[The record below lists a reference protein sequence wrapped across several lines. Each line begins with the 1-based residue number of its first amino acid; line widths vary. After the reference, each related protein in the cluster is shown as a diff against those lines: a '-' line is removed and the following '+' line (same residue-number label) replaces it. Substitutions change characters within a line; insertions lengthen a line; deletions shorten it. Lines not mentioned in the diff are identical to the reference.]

1 MKRKIIFPDPQIWT
15 HRKATMTNNVGDFR
29 RAGALLKHHT
39 DRNRDGVNVILDEAL
54 NLGRATN
61 LIVALLETLDAV
73 AQQLLT
79 NVGLQGFD
87 EWLNAYASP
96 EFGDYPDTWRRA
108 ARLITA
114 HGNKDNAELDAI
126 LAEGADNNVTP
137 LILTAINVYTTVM
150 PVLSTHIGAEILN
163 TGIATLA
170 GMEAE
175 GDQ

>member
-15 HRKATMTNNVGDFR
+15 RKDDMSINTGDFR
-29 RAGALLKHHT
+29 RAGVLLKHHI
-39 DRNRDGVNVILDEAL
+39 DNNRDGVNVILDEAL
-54 NLGRATN
+54 DAGRATN
-61 LIVALLETLDAV
+61 LIAALLETLDAV

-79 NVGLQGFD
+79 NIGLQGFD
-87 EWLNAYASP
+87 EWLGAYANP

-114 HGNKDNAELDAI
+114 HGNKDNAEMDAI
-126 LAEGADNNVTP
+126 LAEGSDDNVTP
-137 LILTAINVYTTVM
+137 LILTAINVYTTTM

-163 TGIATLA
+163 TGIAKLA

-175 GDQ
+175 GEL